1 MVDQEDVSES
11 RATPIDLVPVGE
23 RMRMITWFRLAA
35 AAVIVIAVW
44 ASTPVGASPETVTAV
59 VLSYL
64 AIAGAVEFLWRRAKR
79 PWPSTFGVLA
89 MADAALIVW
98 CAYGAYGLDS
108 PLRYLLVLQLITF
121 SLLASFKTGLKLA
134 LFTTWL
140 LIFAVYSGEANVVA
154 GLEIQAFEFGD
165 PTFWHLAADI
175 GMLLAAAIVT
185 ATFAS
190 VNERELRRSR
200 YDLERLAELALE
212 LDDADSPSAV
222 GAAVLAGIDDVY
234 DCQPSLFVSAQDG
247 RWNVLANRGFGAEQA
262 EVLQHPA
269 VSPVIERAVQESR
282 TLLVARAGTQPDPVL
297 QGFAPAANVIVIPL
311 TGNGKRSPAAV
322 VAEYPARRGSR
333 IERRMVSM
341 LERFANHADLELT
354 NAWLL
359 AEVRAA
365 AITDPLTG
373 LANRRQLDRVLEEA
387 CSQASRGHGS
397 LGLMMIDID
406 YFKKLNDAHGHQKG
420 DEVLKLVADKI
431 AGTRQVGEL
440 AARYGG
446 EEFSVVLPGLDGEA
460 LVRSGE
466 ELRRAIAGLGGDIA
480 VTVSIGVASVPADG
494 TDRDTL
500 VAAADA
506 ALYRAKEMGRNR
518 VVASAPIPSVLHEL
532 KAS

>member
-1 MVDQEDVSES
+1 MVDQGDVSDS
-11 RATPIDLVPVGE
+11 PAKPIDLVPVGE
-23 RMRMITWFRLAA
+23 RMRMITGFRLAA
-35 AAVIVIAVW
+35 SVVILLAVW
-44 ASTPVGASPETVTAV
+44 LGSPVGASPETATAV
-59 VLSYL
+59 VLIYV
-64 AIAGAVEFLWRRAKR
+64 AVAGVVELGWRHATK

-89 MADAALIVW
+89 MADSALIVW
-98 CAYGAYGLDS
+98 CSFGVFGLDS
-108 PLRYLLVLQLITF
+108 PLRYLLVLQMITF

-154 GLEIQAFEFGD
+154 GLEIDSLKFGD
-165 PTFWHLAADI
+165 PVFWRLAADI
-175 GMLLAAAIVT
+175 AMLLSAAIVT
-185 ATFAS
+185 AAFAS

-212 LDDADSPSAV
+212 LDDADSPQAV

-234 DCQPSLFVSAQDG
+234 DCAPAMFVSKENG
-247 RWNVLANRGFGAEQA
+247 RWNVLASRGFTPETADLLAQA
-262 EVLQHPA
+262 A
-269 VSPVIERAVQESR
+269 VSPVADKSVDEMR
-282 TLLVARAGTQPDPVL
+282 TLLVARAGTQPDPVF
-297 QGFAPAANVIVIPL
+297 QSFDPGSNVVVIPL

-322 VAEYPARRGSR
+322 IAEYPARRGSR

-373 LANRRQLDRVLEEA
+373 IANRRQLDRVLEEA
-387 CSQASRGHGS
+387 CAQASRGHGS

-406 YFKKLNDAHGHQKG
+406 HFKKLNDTHGHQMG
-420 DEVLKLVADKI
+420 DEMLKLVAKTV

-446 EEFSVVLPGLDGEA
+446 EEFSVVLPGLEGEA
-460 LVRSGE
+460 LVRAGD
-466 ELRRAIAGLGGDIA
+466 ELRRAIFELNGPVA

-506 ALYRAKEMGRNR
+506 ALYRAKEGGRNR
-518 VVASAPIPSVLHEL
+518 VVASAPIPSVLQEL

>member
-1 MVDQEDVSES
+1 
-11 RATPIDLVPVGE
+11 
-23 RMRMITWFRLAA
+23 MITWFRLAA
-35 AAVIVIAVW
+35 SAVILVACW
-44 ASTPVGASPETVTAV
+44 AWPPTGATSVEVTLV
-59 VLSYL
+59 VLTYL
-64 AIAGAVEFLWRRAKR
+64 AVAGGVELAWRRAKK

-89 MADAALIVW
+89 MADSALLVW
-98 CAYGAYGLDS
+98 VSYSAYGLDS

-121 SLLASFKTGLKLA
+121 SLLASFRTGLKLA

-140 LIFAVYSGEANVVA
+140 LFFAVYSGAANIVG
-154 GLEIQAFEFGD
+154 GLEVDSIEVGD
-165 PTFWHLAADI
+165 SNFWHLLTDVA
-175 GMLLAAAIVT
+175 MLLASAIITAA
-185 ATFAS
+185 FAS

-200 YDLERLAELALE
+200 FDLERLAELALE
-212 LDDADSPSAV
+212 LDDADSPAEV

-234 DCQPSLFVSAQDG
+234 DCKPSVFVSESDG
-247 RWNVLANRGFGAEQA
+247 RWNVLARRGFDESGDGALPPTA
-262 EVLQHPA
+262 PT
-269 VSPVIERAVQESR
+269 VSPIVERALAENR
-282 TLLVARAGTQPDPVL
+282 TLLVAHAGTQPDPL
-297 QGFAPAANVIVIPL
+297 FQTYHEHANVIVLPL
-311 TGNGKRSPAAV
+311 SGSGKRASGAI

-341 LERFANHADLELT
+341 LERFAAHSDLELT

-365 AITDPLTG
+365 AVTDALTG
-373 LANRRQLDRVLEEA
+373 LANRRHLDRILTES
-387 CSQASRGHGS
+387 CDQASRGHGS

-406 YFKKLNDAHGHQKG
+406 HFKKLNDTYGHQKG
-420 DEVLKLVADKI
+420 DEVLKAVAKI
-431 AGTRQVGEL
+431 IGETRQVGEL

-446 EEFSVVLPGLDGEA
+446 EEFSCVLPGLEGDA
-460 LVRSGE
+460 LLDSANH
-466 ELRRAIAGLGGDIA
+466 LRRAIAEMGGDIP

-506 ALYRAKEMGRNR
+506 ALYRAKEGGRNR